1 MLVRWDSSGST
12 GGPKDIGIQQDVTAT
27 TDATGHYLIVLPP
40 GFYDVFV
47 SAQAFTPA
55 AAKVRVNTGRRSTFN
70 ARLNA
75 DPLITNELG
84 DRFLP
89 AGIEAP
95 ATLPVVKSAE
105 MPAYPNLARLAR
117 IEGTARIK
125 VSTDGNSIV
134 RIAAD
139 GAHKMLLG
147 AAQENLKTWRFYPHK
162 PQTFTLTFIFKLEPP
177 EVYGPVNPTIQLDLP
192 TRVEIRTKMPTV
204 ETVTTDKPE

>member
-1 MLVRWDSSGST
+1 
-12 GGPKDIGIQQDVTAT
+12 
-27 TDATGHYLIVLPP
+27 
-40 GFYDVFV
+40 
-47 SAQAFTPA
+47 
-55 AAKVRVNTGRRSTFN
+55 
-70 ARLNA
+70 
-75 DPLITNELG
+75 
-84 DRFLP
+84 
-89 AGIEAP
+89 
-95 ATLPVVKSAE
+95 

-162 PQTFTLTFIFKLEPP
+162 PQTFTVTFTFKLEPP